1 MTTPGWDAWA
11 GRAVAQTRADVV
23 APAAAPS
30 ALGEAQ
36 HQAGA
41 K

>member
-1 MTTPGWDAWA
+1 MTAPGWDAWA
-11 GRAVAQTRADVV
+11 WQAVAQTRAEVIT
-23 APAAAPS
+23 PAAALR
-30 ALGEAQ
+30 ALAGAQ